1 MCPID
6 GRRDAMI
13 LKDLYRMAIFTKV
26 VEAGSF
32 SKAGVALGLGKS
44 VVSQHILTLEKG
56 LGAQLI
62 NRSPRSLS
70 LTDEGRR
77 FHEACQ
83 RMMEQAD
90 AAFSSVDQLQAEP
103 RGTLRISASYNLGL
117 TFLIAELSQ
126 FLRRHPH
133 VQIELV
139 LEDAIVNV
147 IEEGFDL
154 CLRVGWLK
162 ETRLHAL
169 RLGTFRLIPCASA
182 AFLAR
187 HAAPGDPSDLAT
199 MPWVSITQLPHPDRL
214 ELVKNDRQ
222 RRSVRVVSS
231 VKTNTGIG
239 AKEFVLNGDLVG
251 LLPDYA
257 ILDDLREGRLV
268 RLLPEWSTPEGTI
281 SAVFPQKEHMTP
293 RLRLLLDHLRAAFQR
308 HYGRTLDA
316 AAGVRPVSSDA
327 VSSKNRYPVTSVKS

>member
-1 MCPID
+1 
-6 GRRDAMI
+6 
-13 LKDLYRMAIFTKV
+13 MAIFTKV

-32 SKAGVALGLGKS
+32 SKAGAALGLGKS
-44 VVSQHILTLEKG
+44 VISQHVLTLETG

-70 LTDEGRR
+70 LTEEGRR
-77 FHEACQ
+77 FYEACL

-90 AAFSSVDQLQAEP
+90 AAFSSLHQLQAEP

-117 TFLIAELSQ
+117 TFLIAEISEY
-126 FLRRHPH
+126 LRRHSH
-133 VQIELV
+133 VQVELV

-162 ETRLHAL
+162 DTRLHAV
-169 RLGTFRLIPCASA
+169 RFGTFRLIPCASA
-182 AFLAR
+182 AYLAR
-187 HAAPGDPSDLAT
+187 HAAPRDPSELAT
-199 MPWVSITQLPHPDRL
+199 IPWVSITQLPHPDRL
-214 ELVKNDRQ
+214 EFVKNDRQ
-222 RRSVRVVSS
+222 RRSVKVTPS
-231 VKTNTGIG
+231 VKTNTGIA
-239 AKEFVLNGDLVG
+239 AKEFVLNGDFVG

-268 RLLPEWSTPEGTI
+268 RLLPEWSTREGTI
-281 SAVFPQKEHMTP
+281 SAVFPHKEHMTP

-308 HYGRTLDA
+308 HYGRTPA
-316 AAGVRPVSSDA
+316 AYNQVRPVLTDA
-327 VSSKNRYPVTSVKS
+327 VSSKTVSGSSG